1 MPQNIVVIGAVALG
15 PKAACRLKRLEP
27 DSKVVMV
34 DKDDIISYGG
44 CGIPYFISGDVSD
57 PSQLQETSFHMLRDK
72 TFFQEAKD
80 IEVLTKTEAVKID
93 RQEKHVLIKNLITQ
107 EESTLPYDKLV
118 LATGSRPR
126 LLGIPGTDLDGV
138 FALSNM
144 NAAIAIKDRISSGQ
158 VEKALIIGGGF
169 IGLEMAEA
177 LTDMWGIETTVVE
190 ITDQLLP
197 GLISRNMAQ
206 IVKHHMEEKEV
217 SFLLEHRVERLE
229 GNGKVERAVTA
240 EKTMETDMV
249 ILAVG
254 AEPNSKLARAAGLDI
269 SPKGAIV
276 VNSKMQTSDPDIYA
290 GGDCV
295 EVTNLISGKPGY
307 YPLGSMANRQGRII
321 GTNLAGGNA
330 EFPGAVGS
338 FVVKVFD
345 LSVAAAGLSI
355 EAARREGFDAAS
367 ALVIQFDR
375 AHFYPEKDLMTLELV
390 VEKASGRVLGIQGV
404 GPMGEG
410 TVGRINAVASILKYK
425 PTAEDIG
432 NLELAYSPPFSAAMD
447 ILNALGNTAENI
459 LAGKN
464 RVVDVNEFDE
474 LWKQKERGDV
484 VFLDCRG
491 WGNAEPFV
499 TKYPNHWKSL
509 PQDELRA
516 RMAEVPRDK
525 KLVLIC
531 NTGVRSYE
539 AQVILDEMG
548 ITDSCNLQG
557 GVACLKKWGLDLA

>member
-229 GNGKVERAVTA
+229 GKGKVERAVTA

-254 AEPNSKLARAAGLDI
+254 AEPNSNLARAAGLDI

-557 GVACLKKWGLDLA
+557 GVACLKKWGLDLV

>member
-15 PKAACRLKRLEP
+15 PKAACRFKRLEP

-80 IEVLTKTEAVKID
+80 IEVLTKTEALKID
-93 RQEKHVLIKNLITQ
+93 RQEKCVLVKNLITQ
-107 EESTLPYDKLV
+107 HESTLPYDKLV

-126 LLGIPGTDLDGV
+126 RLDIPGTELEGV
-138 FALSNM
+138 FAVNNM

-197 GLISRNMAQ
+197 GLISRNMAK

-229 GNGKVERAVTA
+229 GKGKVERAVTA
-240 EKTMETDMV
+240 EKAIETDMV

-254 AEPNSKLARAAGLDI
+254 AEPNSELARAAGLDI
-269 SPKGAIV
+269 SPRGAIV

-321 GTNLAGGNA
+321 GTNLAGGKA

-355 EAARREGFDAAS
+355 ELARREGFEATS

-464 RVVDVNEFDE
+464 RVVDADEFDE
-474 LWKQKERGDV
+474 LWKQRESGDV

-491 WGNAEPFV
+491 WGNAESFV
-499 TKYPNHWKSL
+499 NRYPHHWKSL
-509 PQDELRA
+509 PQDELRG

-539 AQVILDEMG
+539 AQVTLDKMG

-557 GVACLKKWGLDLA
+557 GVACLKKWGLDI

>member
-1 MPQNIVVIGAVALG
+1 MSQNIVVIGAVALG
-15 PKAACRLKRLEP
+15 PKAACRFKRLEP
-27 DSKVVMV
+27 ESKVIMV

-72 TFFQEAKD
+72 TFFKAAKD
-80 IEVLTKTEAVKID
+80 IEVLTKTEALKID
-93 RQEKHVLIKNLITQ
+93 RQKKCVLIKDLITQ
-107 EESTLPYDKLV
+107 EESGLPYDKLV
-118 LATGSRPR
+118 LATGSRPKR
-126 LLGIPGTDLDGV
+126 LDIPGTDLDGV
-138 FALSNM
+138 FAVNNM
-144 NAAIAIKDRISSGQ
+144 NSAIAIKDRIASGQ

-169 IGLEMAEA
+169 IGLEIAEA

-190 ITDQLLP
+190 ITDQVLP
-197 GLISRNMAQ
+197 GLISSNLAQ
-206 IVKHHMEEKEV
+206 IVKHHLEEREV
-217 SFLLEHRVERLE
+217 SVLLGEKVERLE
-229 GNGKVERAVTA
+229 GSGRVERAVTTKGTLDA
-240 EKTMETDMV
+240 DLV
-249 ILAVG
+249 IVAVG
-254 AEPNSKLARAAGLDI
+254 TEPNSDLARAAGLDI

-295 EVTNLISGKPGY
+295 EVTNLVSGKPAF

-321 GTNLAGGNA
+321 GSNLAGGNA

-355 EAARREGFDAAS
+355 EVARREGIDAIS
-367 ALVIQFDR
+367 ALVVQFDK

-390 VEKASGRVLGIQGV
+390 VERTSGRVLGIQGV
-404 GPMGEG
+404 GPMGDG
-410 TVGRINAVASILKYK
+410 TVGRINAVASILKYR

-432 NLELAYSPPFSAAMD
+432 NLEVAYSPPFSAAMD

-459 LAGKN
+459 LTGKN
-464 RVVDVNEFDE
+464 RVVDVDQFDK
-474 LWKQKERGDV
+474 LWQQKESGDV

-499 TKYPNHWKSL
+499 NKYPHHWKSL
-509 PQDELRA
+509 PQDELRT
-516 RMAEVPRDK
+516 RIAEVPRDK

-539 AQVILDEMG
+539 AQVTLDEMG
-548 ITDSCNLQG
+548 IKDTCNLQG

>member
-1 MPQNIVVIGAVALG
+1 VA
-15 PKAACRLKRLEP
+15 KAP
-27 DSKVVMV
+27 
-34 DKDDIISYGG
+34 
-44 CGIPYFISGDVSD
+44 
-57 PSQLQETSFHMLRDK
+57 
-72 TFFQEAKD
+72 
-80 IEVLTKTEAVKID
+80 
-93 RQEKHVLIKNLITQ
+93 
-107 EESTLPYDKLV
+107 
-118 LATGSRPR
+118 
-126 LLGIPGTDLDGV
+126 
-138 FALSNM
+138 
-144 NAAIAIKDRISSGQ
+144 
-158 VEKALIIGGGF
+158 IIGGGV

-177 LTDMWGIETTVVE
+177 LTDMWGIEPTVVE
-190 ITDQLLP
+190 ITDRLLP

-206 IVKHHMEEKEV
+206 IVRHHMEEKEV

-240 EKTMETDMV
+240 EKTIETDMV

-254 AEPNSKLARAAGLDI
+254 AEPNSDLARAAGLDI

-295 EVTNLISGKPGY
+295 EVTNLISGKRGY

-355 EAARREGFDAAS
+355 ELARREGFEATS

-375 AHFYPEKDLMTLELV
+375 AHFYPEKDLVTLELV

-410 TVGRINAVASILKYK
+410 TVGRINAVAAILKYK

-464 RVVDVNEFDE
+464 RVVDADEFEE
-474 LWKQKERGDV
+474 LWKQRESGDV

-491 WGNAEPFV
+491 WGNAEAFV
-499 TKYPNHWKSL
+499 NRYPHHWKSL

-539 AQVILDEMG
+539 AQVTLDEMG

-557 GVACLKKWGLDLA
+557 GVACLKKWGMDI